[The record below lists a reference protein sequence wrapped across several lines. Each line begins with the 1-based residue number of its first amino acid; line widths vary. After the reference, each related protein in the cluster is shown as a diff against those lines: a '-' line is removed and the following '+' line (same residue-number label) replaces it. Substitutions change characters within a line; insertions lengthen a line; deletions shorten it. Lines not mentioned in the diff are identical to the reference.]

1 MSFLGCF
8 MHGVKLSSWPGLPT
22 EANSYRDTCY
32 LLWESF
38 ASVWWLRELKG
49 AERVLERFRGVCVF
63 KARAPSRLTQGGL
76 QKGMVLGPCHRLHL
90 NNEEGHFL
98 LFFLLPLH
106 FLDTFYSELWICN
119 LLFWLNNCVGG
130 QGTEAE
136 TSWSFHTSNLL
147 S

>member
-1 MSFLGCF
+1 M
-8 MHGVKLSSWPGLPT
+8 
-22 EANSYRDTCY
+22 
-32 LLWESF
+32 
-38 ASVWWLRELKG
+38 WWLRELKG

-76 QKGMVLGPCHRLHL
+76 QKGMVLGPCHCLHL

-136 TSWSFHTSNLL
+136 TS
-147 S
+147 